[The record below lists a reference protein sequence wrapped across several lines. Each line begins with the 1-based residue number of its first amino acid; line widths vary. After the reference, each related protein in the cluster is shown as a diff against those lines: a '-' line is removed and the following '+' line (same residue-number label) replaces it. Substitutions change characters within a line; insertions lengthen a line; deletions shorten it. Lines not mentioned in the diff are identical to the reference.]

1 MNKGKKRLML
11 VTLVAIMLMSVFTGC
26 GNPAAV
32 ETTPTVAP
40 AETLT
45 AAPAVATVTVNTTD
59 EIFEDFYK
67 KTINTD
73 SITTLIEK
81 LNEAE
86 FISSP
91 EGSALVMEGKI
102 SLASNDANKIN
113 ISFPDYTFDGEEY
126 LDLSKTNNSMPNVIL
141 EHFIEDV
148 YDFLKRIAQHPEISK
163 DGSDLTFN
171 ISGNIKAYLYDANAN
186 QFSVNDVYTGTYSA
200 DNLKE
205 INWDNMD
212 KLIDADDY
220 LKFSQNHFSY
230 LIGTFNSGYS
240 IQWYLDNNI
249 FKP

>member
-1 MNKGKKRLML
+1 MNKGIKKICL
-11 VTLVAIMLMSVFTGC
+11 VVIAVIILSGAFAGC
-26 GNPAAV
+26 GNPAAI
-32 ETTPTVAP
+32 ETTPTVAS
-40 AETLT
+40 AATQT
-45 AAPAVATVTVNTTD
+45 AAPAVATVAVDKAD
-59 EIFEDFYK
+59 EIFEEFYK
-67 KTINTD
+67 NTIDTD
-73 SITTLIEK
+73 SITPLLEK

-91 EGSALVMEGKI
+91 KGSALVMEGKM
-102 SLASNDANKIN
+102 SLVSTDANEIN
-113 ISFPDYTFDGEEY
+113 ICFPDYTFDGEEY
-126 LDLSKTNNSMPNVIL
+126 LDISKSNNTMPNVIL
-141 EHFIEDV
+141 ENFIKDV
-148 YDFLKRIAQHPEISK
+148 YEFLKKVAQHPEISEE
-163 DGSDLTFN
+163 GTDLTFN